1 MKEIDFKS
9 CKLIELL
16 KFVHLFNFVDVM
28 DYILK
33 KFDLSIKKTWE
44 LILIRIVEMRN
55 FFIILIL
62 IMKRKLIAYFR

>member
-44 LILIRIVEMRN
+44 LI
-55 FFIILIL
+55 
-62 IMKRKLIAYFR
+62 